1 MKTTSQRQLE
11 ERVINAIR
19 FLAIDAVEH
28 ANSGHP
34 GMPMGAAPMAFVLW
48 DRHLRFNPQNPD
60 WVNRDRFVL
69 SAGHGS
75 MLLYALLYLTGFD
88 VTLDDLKHF
97 RRLDSITPGHPEFG
111 LTPGVEVTSGPLGQ
125 GFGNAVGMAIAEAF
139 LAATFNEPGY
149 PIVDH
154 YTYVIAS
161 DGDLMEGVSHEAA
174 NLAGHL
180 GLGKL
185 IVLWDDNRI
194 SIDGPTTLAW
204 SEDVLQ
210 RFQALGWHTLR
221 VEDGTDLDAIDQ
233 AIQEAKSVQDR
244 PSLIAVRN
252 HIGYGSPK
260 QDQASVHGAPLGP
273 DAVAATRKRLNWPY
287 PPFEVPEDV
296 LTYMRRHLQIGQQRE
311 AEWQK
316 MWHAYQAKFPD
327 KAAQL
332 ERYLQRDF
340 DRISAESLPSFRPED
355 GPLATRKASQKIL
368 TEIVDRIPVMVGG
381 SADLRG
387 SNGLDLKN
395 LEVFTRSNRRGRYL
409 HFGVREHGMGAI
421 LNGLAYHGGVLPFGG
436 TFLVFSD
443 YMRPAIRLAA
453 MSHLHVIYVFS
464 HDSIGLGEDGPTHQ
478 PVEQLPSLRL
488 IPGLIVIRPADA
500 NETRYAW
507 EIAVNTRKRPVAL
520 VLTRQGVPILDRQ
533 TLAGAE
539 GTRRG
544 AYVLKDP
551 SSGNPDLIL
560 MASGSEVHL
569 ALEVHEQLERQGI
582 RVRTVSVPSVELF
595 EEQPE
600 PYRAQVL
607 PPTVTR
613 RVAIE
618 AAHPGL
624 WYRYVG
630 SDGLVIGV
638 ETFGK
643 SAPYKDVFRAFGF
656 TPEAIINKIRQHWDF

>member
-1 MKTTSQRQLE
+1 MTPSNHPDLE

-28 ANSGHP
+28 ARSGHP
-34 GMPMGAAPMAFVLW
+34 GMPMGTAPMAFVLW
-48 DRHLRFNPQNPD
+48 DRHLRFNPQNPH
-60 WVNRDRFVL
+60 WINRDRFVL

-88 VTLDDLKHF
+88 ITLDDIKRF
-97 RRLDSITPGHPEFG
+97 RHLNSITPGHPEFG

-125 GFGNAVGMAIAEAF
+125 GFGNAVGMAIAEAH
-139 LAATFNEPGY
+139 LAATYNEPGF
-149 PIVDH
+149 PVIDH

-194 SIDGPTTLAW
+194 SIDGPTRLAW
-204 SEDVLQ
+204 SEDVLR
-210 RFQALGWHTLR
+210 RFDALGWHTLR
-221 VEDGTDLDAIDQ
+221 VDDGTDLEAIDQ
-233 AIQEAKSVQDR
+233 AIQEAKAVTDR
-244 PSLIAVRN
+244 PSLIAVRT

-260 QDQASVHGAPLGP
+260 QDQASAHGAPLGP
-273 DAVAATRKRLNWPY
+273 EAVAETRKRLNWPY
-287 PPFEVPEDV
+287 APFEVPEDV
-296 LTYMRRHLQIGQQRE
+296 LSYMRRHRQLGQQRE
-311 AEWQK
+311 AEWRK
-316 MWHAYQAKFPD
+316 LWEAYQREFPEKAKKLDLFSRGEFGP
-327 KAAQL
+327 
-332 ERYLQRDF
+332 
-340 DRISAESLPSFRPED
+340 ISAEELPAFRPED
-355 GPLATRKASQKIL
+355 GPLATRKASQKVL
-368 TEIVDRIPVMVGG
+368 DVIVSKIEGMMGG

-395 LEVFTRSNRRGRYL
+395 IEVFTRQNRTGRYL

-421 LNGLAYHGGVLPFGG
+421 LNGLAYHGGILPFGG

-453 MSHLHVIYVFS
+453 MSHLHVIFVFS

-478 PVEQLPSLRL
+478 PVEHLPSLRL
-488 IPGLIVIRPADA
+488 IPGLVVLRPADA

-507 EIAVNTRKRPVAL
+507 EIAVNLRHRPVAL
-520 VLTRQGVPILDRQ
+520 LLTRQGVPILDRSG
-533 TLAGAE
+533 LGGAE
-539 GTRRG
+539 GTRKG
-544 AYVLKDP
+544 AYVLKD
-551 SSGNPDLIL
+551 SSGTPDLLL

-569 ALEVHEQLERQGI
+569 ALQVHEALETKGI
-582 RVRTVSVPSVELF
+582 RVRTVSVPSLELF

-600 PYRAQVL
+600 AYRHTVL
-607 PPTVTR
+607 PPEVTR

-618 AAHPGL
+618 AAHPGC

-630 SDGLVIGV
+630 SEGLVIGV

-643 SAPYKDVFRAFGF
+643 SAPYRDVFQAFGL
-656 TPEAIINKIRQHWDF
+656 TPEAIVAKIQSHWEF